1 MFGVYA
7 LVIKHGDPG
16 FFRIIHG
23 NVSLVGG
30 SRGLPICADWIKLWL
45 GEHHQ
50 ASMILV
56 LQSSTIWQEEH
67 DFRIFPDR
75 ISICSCRI
83 FCDWGNCCT
92 FEMCCA
98 KSMIYILEHDLEVSK
113 SWGYYQI
120 IYFHRIFQSTMAF
133 LSRFQGPSN
142 FEPSIAARLPL
153 RWRRCPVEKWETWTY
168 EVNM

>member
-1 MFGVYA
+1 MATPDFFESSMGM
-7 LVIKHGDPG
+7 LVSWVD
-16 FFRIIHG
+16 
-23 NVSLVGG
+23 LVGFQSAQIG
-30 SRGLPICADWIKLWL
+30 SSCDSENITKRQWFLYFSHPLFDKKNMTSGYFRT
-45 GEHHQ
+45 EF
-50 ASMILV
+50 
-56 LQSSTIWQEEH
+56 QSAVVEFFVIEAIAAPS
-67 DFRIFPDR
+67 R
-75 ISICSCRI
+75 
-83 FCDWGNCCT
+83 
-92 FEMCCA
+92 CA